1 MMIEKVILDYLTV
14 NASVPVRMMRPETP
28 PEKYI
33 MLEKTGSSVSNHITT
48 STFAVQSY
56 APTLFEAAE
65 LNEEVKDLMDD
76 IIVLPEISNAKL
88 AADYNFTNAATK
100 QPRYQA
106 VYDIT
111 HY

>member
-1 MMIEKVILDYLTV
+1 MIEKIILAYLTE
-14 NASVPVRMMRPETP
+14 NASVPVKMMRPEDP

-33 MLEKTGSSVSNHITT
+33 MLEKTGSSRRDKITT

-56 APTLFEAAE
+56 APTLLEAAE
-65 LNEEVKDLMDD
+65 LNEEAKELMDST
-76 IIVLPEISNAKL
+76 ISLKEVSGARLNT
-88 AADYNFTNAATK
+88 DYNFTNAATK

-106 VYDIT
+106 VYEIT